1 MCHTIIFD
9 YAATQEDRGKK
20 GRVEYE
26 FFKYIHGNESIT
38 KTLV

>member
-9 YAATQEDRGKK
+9 YAATQKDWGEIGL
-20 GRVEYE
+20 VEYE
-26 FFKYIHGNESIT
+26 FFNYIHANESIT